1 MIKIIDAGEEFLED
15 IRKDRR
21 EDQDLTASV
30 QEILTEV
37 KTKGDQALLKYTRQ
51 FDGVSLNQA
60 EIKVSNKEIENA
72 YREIDSSSLDSL
84 RLALQ
89 NIREFHRKQLTK
101 SWMEPDEQGSFLGQL
116 VRPLE
121 RVGIYVPGGTA
132 SYPSSVL
139 MNAVPA
145 KVAGVKEIIMVTP
158 PGKDGCIHPL
168 TLVAAREAGV
178 KEVYRVGGVQ
188 GVAALAFGT
197 ESIKRVDKITG
208 PGNIY
213 VTLAKKLVYGDVD
226 IDMLAGP
233 SEILVVADRFANPVY
248 LAADL
253 LSQAEHD
260 ILASAILLTPD
271 RTLAEAVQRELDR
284 QLKNLPRSQIAA
296 QSVEKRSRIII
307 TMDLEEALELANQI
321 GPEHLEL
328 MVKNPFELLGK
339 VKNAGAVFLGDHTP
353 EPVGDYWAGPN
364 HILPT
369 GGTARFYSPV
379 NVDTFMKK
387 TSVIYFS
394 RSRLEKEGHHIIRLA
409 EQEGLEGHA
418 NAVRVRLEKEKKQ
431 S

>member
-1 MIKIIDAGEEFLED
+1 MIDAGGDFLEY
-15 IRKDRR
+15 IRKDRQ
-21 EDQDLTASV
+21 EDQDLIAAV

-51 FDGVSLNQA
+51 FDGASLNQ
-60 EIKVSNKEIENA
+60 EDIKVSDSEITDA
-72 YREIDSSSLDSL
+72 YQEISPQSLDSL

-89 NIREFHRKQLTK
+89 NIKEFHLKQLTK
-101 SWMEPDEQGSFLGQL
+101 SWMEPDEQGSLLGQL

-145 KVAGVKEIIMVTP
+145 KVAGVEEIIMVTP
-158 PGKDGCIHPL
+158 PGKDGSINPL

-178 KEVYRVGGVQ
+178 KEIYRVGGVQ

-213 VTLAKKLVYGDVD
+213 VTLAKKMVYGDVD

-233 SEILVVADRFANPVY
+233 SEILVVADSFADPVY

-253 LSQAEHD
+253 LSQAELE
-260 ILASAILLTPD
+260 ILAAAILVTPD
-271 RTLAEAVQRELDR
+271 RTLAKGVQRELDR
-284 QLKNLPRSQIAA
+284 QLQDLPRSQIAA
-296 QSVEKRSRIII
+296 QSVEKRSAIII
-307 TMDLEEALELANQI
+307 TKDLEEALDIANQI

-418 NAVRVRLEKEKKQ
+418 NAVRVRLEKGKRE